1 MRPARSGRRR
11 ATKKAAGGVREF
23 RVYRVQDS
31 GFWEFFWLHVPESE
45 TEVLRVSNTAFSVF
59 RLALSRFVVL
69 ESYWLVWRC

>member
-1 MRPARSGRRR
+1 MFGSLGFIGRFFYDVLGV
-11 ATKKAAGGVREF
+11 ATRI
-23 RVYRVQDS
+23 YRVQDS